1 LKKKG
6 GPGPT
11 RQRTG
16 EAAYPASTR
25 GPKVLFKKKGGT
37 RAYPAKDG
45 QSRLPGK
52 YEKPKV
58 PLLKKK
64 GDQAL
69 PGKYAEPRIL
79 EGETRAYPAGA
90 GKKPTRQVR
99 TGSPGFSKT
108 KEAYPASTGEAG
120 SPKASQKATEGDL
133 PTRQPQTLLEEPESS
148 LFKRTSPLGNPQFSK
163 VSPERRHTRQP
174 LAGMRLIL
182 GPPSLL
188 LPPPSLPPLGAAAG
202 KRANGE
208 SVSIQPS

>member
-1 LKKKG
+1 MKK
-6 GPGPT
+6 
-11 RQRTG
+11 
-16 EAAYPASTR
+16 R
-25 GPKVLFKKKGGT
+25 GDQG
-37 RAYPAKDG
+37 
-45 QSRLPGK
+45 LPGK
-52 YEKPKV
+52 C
-58 PLLKKK
+58 
-64 GDQAL
+64 
-69 PGKYAEPRIL
+69 AEPRIL

-182 GPPSLL
+182 GPPSP
-188 LPPPSLPPLGAAAG
+188 PPPSSLASPSGRCRWQTRKWGECLYSTKLAAG
-202 KRANGE
+202 LR
-208 SVSIQPS
+208 SVARNNKATRLLTRPG